1 MINSCASDLNNR
13 NDNDMI
19 ILVGR
24 FVQIW
29 TKCMLCRPGLLS
41 STKAD
46 VFASLLRWD
55 DDRMET
61 RMRFDRRNLARRKK
75 FSTTRWPSIVFGNP
89 RLLPKDVHST
99 VQEYPTALSVDSDRY
114 LDLHQNRGVAK
125 FLYEI
130 FSTYPV
136 TVAAA
141 LLRPTGVRTSTRAQ
155 AQR

>member
-1 MINSCASDLNNR
+1 
-13 NDNDMI
+13 
-19 ILVGR
+19 
-24 FVQIW
+24 
-29 TKCMLCRPGLLS
+29 
-41 STKAD
+41 
-46 VFASLLRWD
+46 
-55 DDRMET
+55 
-61 RMRFDRRNLARRKK
+61 MRFDRRNLARRKK

-155 AQR
+155 AQRTREASNDDEGSGGEGFQERRNGRRRRTPLSASKAFGERGSSDFV